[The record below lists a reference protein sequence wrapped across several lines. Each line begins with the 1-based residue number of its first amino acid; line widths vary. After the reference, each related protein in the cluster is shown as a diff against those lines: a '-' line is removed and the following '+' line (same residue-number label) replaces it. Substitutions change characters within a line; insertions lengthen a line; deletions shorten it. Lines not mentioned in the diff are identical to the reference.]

1 MAEPTAGT
9 IDLYSNFVVENK
21 ITDTVNSLLDV
32 NSLMTLDTTLTTD
45 AGLTK
50 KVHKYTYSGTV
61 EQLAKGAKNSKYG
74 SIDMEETDY
83 TVKRYQQSYKFN
95 DIDVMTDPTIQDV
108 FADGAAKAMAN
119 EIRTEY
125 FTELAKIS
133 NHVDVT
139 TALTYDAVVD
149 ALQEIGVENE
159 DNLFLIMG
167 GDGKAAIRKDDDFIN
182 SRQGEILYTGQFG
195 TICGVPC
202 VFSKLVPAKT
212 VYATKKDAVKFFVKR
227 EGTVEQDRDIETKDN
242 TVVYERHG
250 LIALVD
256 DTESCIIK
264 FNTAAA

>member
-1 MAEPTAGT
+1 MA
-9 IDLYSNFVVENK
+9 IQLYDNFVVENK

-32 NSLMTLDTTLTTD
+32 NSLMTVDSTLTTD

-50 KVHKYTYSGTV
+50 KIHKYTYTGHV
-61 EQLAKGAKNSKYG
+61 EQLAKGAKNTQYG
-74 SIDMEETDY
+74 EIAMTETDY
-83 TVKRYQQSYKFN
+83 TVKRYQQAYKFN
-95 DIDVMTDPTIQDV
+95 DVDVMTDPFIQDV

-125 FTELAKIS
+125 FTEVAKIS
-133 NHVDVT
+133 NSVT
-139 TALTYDAVVD
+139 VSGDLTYDAIVD
-149 ALQEIGVENE
+149 ALQTIGVENE

-167 GDGKAAIRKDDDFIN
+167 GDGKAAIRKDSDFIA

-202 VFSKLVPAKT
+202 VFSKLVPAGK

-256 DTESCIIK
+256 DTESAIIT
-264 FNTAAA
+264 FTPAA